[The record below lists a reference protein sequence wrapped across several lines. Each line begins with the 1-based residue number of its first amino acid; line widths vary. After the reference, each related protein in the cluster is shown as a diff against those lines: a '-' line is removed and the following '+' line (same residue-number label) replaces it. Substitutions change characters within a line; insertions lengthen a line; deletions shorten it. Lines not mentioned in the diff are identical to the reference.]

1 MERSKVVKLFFI
13 LAVLFIM
20 PKKADA
26 QIIEVGA
33 SAEMSY
39 YIGDLNPQKHFS
51 QSQFGFGAV
60 VRYYDNLRWAFRL
73 QYSHYNLQSTDQ
85 VNFGPN
91 KGEFNNAINDIA
103 VLAEFN
109 FFDYWTGSK
118 QNFISPYIFGGVS
131 LFNYYYNQ
139 PTNNSE
145 YGTEKSNN
153 ISFSIPFGVGVK
165 YSMTK
170 RLGTTLEWRMHKLMT
185 DKIDEVSFSDKDMYK
200 FGYNND
206 WIGTLE
212 LSLVYRFNLP
222 RKDACHSGIKARF

>member
-13 LAVLFIM
+13 LAVSFMM
-20 PKKADA
+20 PKNADA

-39 YIGDLNPQKHFS
+39 YIGDINPQKHFS

-60 VRYYDNLRWAFRL
+60 VRYYENLRWAFRL
-73 QYSHYNLQSTDQ
+73 QYSHFNLHSTDQ
-85 VNFGPN
+85 VDFGPN
-91 KGEFNNAINDIA
+91 KGEFDNRVNDLA

-118 QNFISPYIFGGVS
+118 RDYITPYIFGGIS
-131 LFNYYYNQ
+131 AFMYDNKQ
-139 PTNNSE
+139 PSNNSE
-145 YGTEKSNN
+145 IEAPNPN
-153 ISFSIPFGVGVK
+153 IISFSIPFGVGVK
-165 YSMTK
+165 YSVTK